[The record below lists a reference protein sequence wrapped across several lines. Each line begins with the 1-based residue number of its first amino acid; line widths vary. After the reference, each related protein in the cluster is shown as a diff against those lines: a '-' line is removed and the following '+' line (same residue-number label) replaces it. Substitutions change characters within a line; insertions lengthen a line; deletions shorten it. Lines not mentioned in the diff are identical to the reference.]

1 MHTKQEMNA
10 ENLRQRKL
18 TTIRQRVSGVQSG
31 VMKSKHRDLY
41 TCMTVPIYNRCS
53 ALRCYWTPPYCDV
66 YPIEKN
72 TIISS
77 IILKTISFPT
87 LLHDSLAQRICKSG
101 VQTPLGLL

>member
-66 YPIEKN
+66 YPIEKKHN
-72 TIISS
+72 NIKYNFKNNFLPNIVT
-77 IILKTISFPT
+77 
-87 LLHDSLAQRICKSG
+87 
-101 VQTPLGLL
+101 